1 MFKLFSDGADFE
13 GIVRA
18 ADNPEIVGFTTNP
31 TLMLQAKITDYEDF
45 ARATLQ
51 YLSTNRP
58 GTSLSLEVFA
68 DDLPSMTKQALKI
81 DEWSKQYEYDVYIKI
96 PVTTTTGI
104 STAPTYKMLS
114 DSGVKCNVTAIF
126 TQQQIMEVVDNLNHF
141 VPSIV
146 SIFAGRIADAGVDP
160 EETIKFASEYYA
172 RYKNPNTKL
181 EFLWA
186 SCREP
191 FNYIQAK
198 RSSCDIITM
207 PPAMIDKMQTFGKNL
222 NQYSL
227 ETVQMFYNDAAKSGF
242 KINC

>member
-1 MFKLFSDGADFE
+1 
-13 GIVRA
+13 
-18 ADNPEIVGFTTNP
+18 
-31 TLMLQAKITDYEDF
+31 MLQAKITDYEDF
-45 ARATLQ
+45 ARITLE
-51 YLSTNRP
+51 YLSANRP

-81 DEWSKQYEYDVYIKI
+81 DEWSKQYGYDVYVKI

-104 STAPTYKMLS
+104 STAPAYKMLS
-114 DSGVKCNVTAIF
+114 DNGVKCNVTAVF
-126 TQQQIMEVVDNLNHF
+126 TQQQIIEVVDNLNHF

-146 SIFAGRIADAGVDP
+146 SIFAGRIADTGVDP
-160 EETIKFASEYYA
+160 ENIIDWAVNYYA
-172 RYKNPNTKL
+172 RFKNQNTKL

-191 FNYIQAK
+191 FNYVQAE
-198 RSSCDIITM
+198 RSGCDIITM